1 MNTIHVRNKVKLD
14 SVKIRVVSTV
24 YLRSKNLIEDRRNNG
39 Q

>member
-1 MNTIHVRNKVKLD
+1 MNKIHVGNKLKLD

-24 YLRSKNLIEDRRNNG
+24 YLRSKNLIEDRRNNS

>member
-24 YLRSKNLIEDRRNNG
+24 YLRSKNLIKDRM
-39 Q
+39 

>member
-1 MNTIHVRNKVKLD
+1 MNKIHVINKLKLG
-14 SVKIRVVSTV
+14 SMKIRVVSTV

>member
-1 MNTIHVRNKVKLD
+1 MNKIHVINEVKLD

-24 YLRSKNLIEDRRNNG
+24 YLRSKNLIKDRRNNG

>member
-1 MNTIHVRNKVKLD
+1 MNKIHVRNKLKLD